1 MMLEKE
7 VNNEQ
12 ISNLLYTD
20 DVLKDIIFEYT
31 RTIPFTAKIHP
42 EEIAEY
48 AKNTGKEMFENI
60 TPAHFAENKKVMDCI
75 DEHNTNK
82 WMLEMDRKYE
92 ALELLVVDIM
102 DNYIEDNPSVT
113 EIECK
118 ELFRYAKW
126 SGKEDY
132 QNLEYSVLT
141 DEYILDRIEEFN
153 DVLRCIKSRENNPK

>member
-7 VNNEQ
+7 VGNKQ

-60 TPAHFAENKKVMDCI
+60 TPAHFTENKRLC
-75 DEHNTNK
+75 
-82 WMLEMDRKYE
+82 
-92 ALELLVVDIM
+92 
-102 DNYIEDNPSVT
+102 
-113 EIECK
+113 
-118 ELFRYAKW
+118 
-126 SGKEDY
+126 
-132 QNLEYSVLT
+132 
-141 DEYILDRIEEFN
+141 
-153 DVLRCIKSRENNPK
+153 